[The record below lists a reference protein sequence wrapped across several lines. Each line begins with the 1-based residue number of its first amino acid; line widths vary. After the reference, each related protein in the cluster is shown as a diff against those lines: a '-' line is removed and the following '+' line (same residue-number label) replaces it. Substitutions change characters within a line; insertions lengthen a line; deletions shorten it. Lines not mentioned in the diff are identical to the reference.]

1 MQKQPDWNDL
11 HYFVVLVEQQTL
23 TAAAEMLEVQHST
36 VSRRIVQ
43 LENTLG
49 LRLFDR
55 IGKRYVLTEGGRR
68 IYVQAQD
75 ISKNINLLQ
84 RSAREQREE
93 VVEVVMTAPPAVI
106 QELIPPHLAA
116 FHASHPRIRLILDSS
131 VGFSNLHQRQA
142 DIALRMSRPAQNDLV
157 ARALRPVHF
166 GFYACASYLAATA
179 RADWQFLAF
188 TVDNRFN
195 RWAADLLE
203 HERIILACNHFY
215 LLKQSIL
222 NGQGIGLL
230 PDYAARADD
239 RLVPVAIHGNT
250 PETLPE
256 TLYLV
261 MHEEVRRSPSVR
273 AVADFWVQALAAE

>member
-1 MQKQPDWNDL
+1 
-11 HYFVVLVEQQTL
+11 
-23 TAAAEMLEVQHST
+23 MLLFLL
-36 VSRRIVQ
+36 II
-43 LENTLG
+43 LY
-49 LRLFDR
+49 LFDF
-55 IGKRYVLTEGGRR
+55 I
-68 IYVQAQD
+68 
-75 ISKNINLLQ
+75 
-84 RSAREQREE
+84 
-93 VVEVVMTAPPAVI
+93 
-106 QELIPPHLAA
+106 
-116 FHASHPRIRLILDSS
+116 
-131 VGFSNLHQRQA
+131 
-142 DIALRMSRPAQNDLV
+142 
-157 ARALRPVHF
+157 